1 MTIEAWQSIPPNDE
15 FFARFPEWKE
25 RQEEI
30 YRLRHNDAEDASEE
44 ATLAS
49 FDNRRKLQASNVEP
63 TQLLSAQF
71 IEIDTSSDMAII
83 NQDDS
88 YLNLAFPYNQEGI
101 TLSYTSISATLD
113 PSLSLEDQLDSVPGG
128 AILVLI
134 GQDEKGEVVR
144 NRLMWTYT
152 MGCGVGV
159 QTIRDGDE
167 FGWAVFVSVDLYNPL
182 LLWKVLL
189 LHVLIIIFTTCRM
202 TWNQPERNSAQPA
215 HSLHLHRR
223 MGSRWISIPWI
234 TIDY

>member
-1 MTIEAWQSIPPNDE
+1 MHASGPPTAGSAALTIEAWQSIPPNDE

-30 YRLRHNDAEDASEE
+30 YRLRHNDAEDASKE

-49 FDNRRKLQASNVEP
+49 FDNRRKLQVSNVEP

-113 PSLSLEDQLDSVPGG
+113 PSLSLEDQMDSVPGG

-134 GQDEKGEVVR
+134 GQDEEGEVVR

-167 FGWAVFVSVDLYNPL
+167 FGWAVFVSVD
-182 LLWKVLL
+182 
-189 LHVLIIIFTTCRM
+189 
-202 TWNQPERNSAQPA
+202 
-215 HSLHLHRR
+215 
-223 MGSRWISIPWI
+223 
-234 TIDY
+234 